1 LRDGGSLSGARS
13 LIVRVRQLNIG
24 KFKGFEYITTLSE
37 TAQTDYVYIRSIMVF
52 DEQTNDL
59 LTIMG
64 QPYNV
69 EFNNAEELPDAY
81 RRIDEANLTFFQE
94 LIESIEFEE

>member
-1 LRDGGSLSGARS
+1 V
-13 LIVRVRQLNIG
+13 I
-24 KFKGFEYITTLSE
+24 
-37 TAQTDYVYIRSIMVF
+37 

-69 EFNNAEELPDAY
+69 EFNNAEELRDAY
-81 RRIDEANLTFFQE
+81 RTIDEANLSTFQE
-94 LIESIEFEE
+94 LIESIKFAE